1 MSTTNYHQMNKF
13 LEDVILAAEASGNV
27 ASPIPAIEAVRA
39 EVATW
44 EWVTTHERRLGGL
57 EFLLGHRELGHLQ
70 GTIADLPFPRRRR
83 EFVKAGR
90 TRPDQVLFNSGWIAT
105 PMRTASEIAGVVE
118 LFRQDYGWV
127 LPRPSLSAR
136 FSWSAQEKQMNNE
149 KNHFRRS
156 PLPSPSKGV

>member
-13 LEDVILAAEASGNV
+13 LEDVIHAAEASGDV
-27 ASPIPAIEAVRA
+27 GGK
-39 EVATW
+39 
-44 EWVTTHERRLGGL
+44 VTTDERRFGGL
-57 EFLLGHRELGHLQ
+57 EFRLGHRELGNLQ
-70 GTIADLPFPRRRR
+70 GTIADLPVPRGGCASLSRQG
-83 EFVKAGR
+83 GR
-90 TRPDQVLFNSGWIAT
+90 DHQVLFNSGWIAT